1 MIAQCDGANL
11 IADQYVSVPTQMRG
25 FHPPSDRHEPIDAAY
40 QKFQLKPF
48 LLAPGGI
55 FKKPDHAKPSGF
67 EGPVRRGG
75 KENAEDAAVAGLRR
89 FDSIAFAALAT
100 LSFFLFNS
108 SRQVG

>member
-1 MIAQCDGANL
+1 
-11 IADQYVSVPTQMRG
+11 
-25 FHPPSDRHEPIDAAY
+25 
-40 QKFQLKPF
+40 
-48 LLAPGGI
+48 
-55 FKKPDHAKPSGF
+55 
-67 EGPVRRGG
+67 VRRGG